1 MIIMHKNTHVLMYAM
16 NKAPKSSGNIIEN
29 VDTFY
34 ASP

>member
-1 MIIMHKNTHVLMYAM
+1 MHKNNRILVHTM
-16 NKAPKSSGNIIEN
+16 NKVTKSGCKIIEN

>member
-1 MIIMHKNTHVLMYAM
+1 MHKNTHILVYAM
-16 NKAPKSSGNIIEN
+16 NKATKSGCKIIEN

>member
-1 MIIMHKNTHVLMYAM
+1 MLM
-16 NKAPKSSGNIIEN
+16 NKATKTYSKVAEN